1 MSALGEIII
10 GVIIFLSTAAYIAWL
25 IKRKL

>member
-1 MSALGEIII
+1 MSQTGIILITVMILGA
-10 GVIIFLSTAAYIAWL
+10 TAAYIAWL

>member
-1 MSALGEIII
+1 MSPLGEIII
-10 GVIIFLSTAAYIAWL
+10 GIMIFLSTAAYIAWL